1 MDTFSD
7 FVNVILVVVG
17 IIVAAAS
24 AVAFFRVNLAKSQ
37 IEALRGDRDDLDD
50 RVERLKA
57 KLEESERKSAKQDEI
72 IASQARNIKH
82 LEKIVTG
89 KEQLD
94 HIQSSLDAHDKRV
107 DERHESVSHNFNVIL
122 DQLKSNS
129 ELLQTLIEGNQE
141 IQTAL
146 LLFLQGG
153 AKK

>member
-7 FVNVILVVVG
+7 FINIILVVIG

-37 IEALRGDRDDLDD
+37 SEALRGDRDDLNE
-50 RVERLKA
+50 RVEQLKE
-57 KLEESERKSAKQDEI
+57 KLEESDRKTIKQNEI
-72 IASQARNIKH
+72 IAAQDRNIKN

-94 HIQSSLDAHDKRV
+94 HLQASLDSHDKRV
-107 DERHESVSHNFNVIL
+107 DERHETVSHNFNVIL
-122 DQLKSNS
+122 DQLKSNG

-153 AKK
+153 KK